1 MTSSH
6 YSNRLFPNEPS
17 LQELLRDPTIRT
29 VMKRDGV
36 HMNDLIDLIMLARKR
51 LLAKRWRR
59 AV

>member
-6 YSNRLFPNEPS
+6 YPNERFTNEPS
-17 LQELLRDPTIRT
+17 LQELLGDPTIRS

-59 AV
+59 VV